1 MAMESSVSKAVR
13 QGLLATTLG
22 SIALV
27 GTNVAVAEEA
37 NDDVERIAVT
47 GSRIKQVDIETSS
60 PVTVITAADIQLSGE
75 ATVAD
80 VLNNSSVNSF
90 GSWRG
95 MSGYGSGG
103 AASSNVNMRGLGSNY
118 TLVLLDGRRMPGTSS
133 SSGAAADT
141 SRIPM
146 AIVDRIEILR
156 DGASAVYGSDAVAG
170 VINIITK
177 KDYEGLNF
185 TYDTEQPDVDGGELD
200 RFTVTTGYTS
210 DKGNITLTYEYYDS
224 KAVYD
229 RDIWKLNDPTYGDY
243 SSFSSVPNGYY
254 NTGEQNEDGKDIYA
268 FYSNSDLCSQTDNVL
283 DGTDGANDGR
293 CFYSYGAVTK
303 LFGDKTQNSI
313 LSNFNYELTDD
324 IQFRGRASAAQS
336 KTDSRYA
343 GTPVST
349 NYPVMSADNQYNPV
363 GEDMTLYMRSVQIG
377 ERDTRTEVN
386 TIDFLGG
393 FLGYVDIGNG
403 LDWEINA
410 QHSVSTTN
418 AFNYNLIN
426 DDIIQNLVDSGDYDI
441 FNTSGMEYAAWDA
454 MMADFYGQAA
464 HTGLYQAEFTS
475 TQIDGLVSTTLFDN
489 GSFSLAGVVGA
500 EYEMIEFIQKSDPQS
515 ASGKVSGGS
524 GGDDVDADRDRTSV
538 YMELQAALPFNL
550 DINAALRYD
559 EYDQSGDVGSRSASG
574 KFDKVN
580 PMVGLAWRPWEPLLL
595 RASWGQSFRAPNMG
609 EMFST
614 QALSFEDALDTKWC
628 DANPG
633 VDDNYCRPQQQHK
646 TWIGGNPD
654 LQPEEGE
661 SLTAGFV
668 WNITDALAVEASYY
682 DITLDNRI
690 ASQSVSRIL
699 KDEIDNGGSDLVVRD
714 ADGKIDVI
722 YSFDQNMASLE
733 TSGFDFKASYALET
747 GFGDFGLSGEMSYVN
762 EFVSTTEPGAAG
774 FDYAGLQG
782 YPELKGNVN
791 LNWAYNGFGAAWA
804 TYYTGPQDSGNEEY
818 GVDYYADIPSY
829 VKHNVQVSYA
839 HNWNGKVTLG
849 LNNVFDK
856 EAPSQYDGF
865 VGWRDVDT
873 ALYDVLGRT
882 VFFKIEQ
889 SF

>member
-1 MAMESSVSKAVR
+1 
-13 QGLLATTLG
+13 
-22 SIALV
+22 
-27 GTNVAVAEEA
+27 
-37 NDDVERIAVT
+37 
-47 GSRIKQVDIETSS
+47 
-60 PVTVITAADIQLSGE
+60 
-75 ATVAD
+75 
-80 VLNNSSVNSF
+80 
-90 GSWRG
+90 
-95 MSGYGSGG
+95 
-103 AASSNVNMRGLGSNY
+103 
-118 TLVLLDGRRMPGTSS
+118 
-133 SSGAAADT
+133 
-141 SRIPM
+141 
-146 AIVDRIEILR
+146 
-156 DGASAVYGSDAVAG
+156 
-170 VINIITK
+170 
-177 KDYEGLNF
+177 
-185 TYDTEQPDVDGGELD
+185 
-200 RFTVTTGYTS
+200 
-210 DKGNITLTYEYYDS
+210 
-224 KAVYD
+224 
-229 RDIWKLNDPTYGDY
+229 
-243 SSFSSVPNGYY
+243 
-254 NTGEQNEDGKDIYA
+254 
-268 FYSNSDLCSQTDNVL
+268 
-283 DGTDGANDGR
+283 
-293 CFYSYGAVTK
+293 
-303 LFGDKTQNSI
+303 
-313 LSNFNYELTDD
+313 
-324 IQFRGRASAAQS
+324 
-336 KTDSRYA
+336 
-343 GTPVST
+343 
-349 NYPVMSADNQYNPV
+349 
-363 GEDMTLYMRSVQIG
+363 
-377 ERDTRTEVN
+377 
-386 TIDFLGG
+386 
-393 FLGYVDIGNG
+393 
-403 LDWEINA
+403 
-410 QHSVSTTN
+410 
-418 AFNYNLIN
+418 
-426 DDIIQNLVDSGDYDI
+426 
-441 FNTSGMEYAAWDA
+441 
-454 MMADFYGQAA
+454 
-464 HTGLYQAEFTS
+464 
-475 TQIDGLVSTTLFDN
+475 
-489 GSFSLAGVVGA
+489 
-500 EYEMIEFIQKSDPQS
+500 
-515 ASGKVSGGS
+515 
-524 GGDDVDADRDRTSV
+524 
-538 YMELQAALPFNL
+538 
-550 DINAALRYD
+550 
-559 EYDQSGDVGSRSASG
+559 
-574 KFDKVN
+574 
-580 PMVGLAWRPWEPLLL
+580 MVGLAWRPWEPLLL

-873 ALYDVLGRT
+873 SLYDVLGRT